1 MGDIKEVEDHLRE
14 ELDRSIETAKKDA
27 DGSTKD
33 FIGFMIVRLDDM
45 KLDLENEFPELGM
58 F

>member
-1 MGDIKEVEDHLRE
+1 MEDIEEIENNLRE
-14 ELDRSIETAKKDA
+14 ELDGHIQTARKDA

-45 KLDLENEFPELGM
+45 KLGLESEYPELGM